1 MYKKTVRSIDTGK
14 IHWLNFN
21 LSDEEKIELFFR
33 GALAATLFLAKHV
46 MTETEVKEMIA
57 MGKNVTFGDKTFSIF
72 HKGDMMF
79 KTEDTLVE
87 NSTFEWRAYK
97 LERLLDRA
105 AKNDRNQHL
114 KRDAS

>member
-1 MYKKTVRSIDTGK
+1 MI
-14 IHWLNFN
+14 
-21 LSDEEKIELFFR
+21 FR
-33 GALAATLFLAKHV
+33 
-46 MTETEVKEMIA
+46 
-57 MGKNVTFGDKTFSIF
+57 
-72 HKGDMMF
+72 
-79 KTEDTLVE
+79 TEDCLVE